1 MGRDY
6 SGLYV
11 SSVQMLFGM
20 GGASRYPIPSH
31 TESTLRQKHI
41 TSELTERLTK
51 QRIEFA
57 VFITIGGLLPCI
69 SLIFYRSASGEV
81 RCFS

>member
-57 VFITIGGLLPCI
+57 ILTTIGWTIVLHLSKFFI
-69 SLIFYRSASGEV
+69 VQHRE
-81 RCFS
+81 R